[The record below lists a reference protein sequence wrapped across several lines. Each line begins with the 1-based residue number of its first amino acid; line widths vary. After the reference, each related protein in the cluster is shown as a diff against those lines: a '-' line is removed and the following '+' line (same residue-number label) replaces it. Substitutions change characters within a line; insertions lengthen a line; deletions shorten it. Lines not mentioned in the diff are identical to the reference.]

1 MTRIL
6 RAINTIIPLVAIL
19 FLITFFNPLMEH
31 ILTDEIPIVLF
42 AVLLLVFCLLAIIA
56 LRTASN
62 WFQAYQHHRTLLDI
76 EMNLNE
82 LFRRI
87 NPNGVDKRRNR
98 MVEVMTL
105 AEECKQNRTARV
117 LVNANHDRG
126 ASQETAREIIDRDA
140 KDLGSFRTNR
150 RSARVNAY
158 AYEALLKGQFKA
170 ARNHILSKQL
180 EAYRKERELPN
191 IIPALLSLLKLPSRM
206 TVSQIETELE
216 KNNPLGVF
224 PWSLY
229 LAIRFWRHP
238 SGMSF
243 KQGESIY
250 KGWEALE
257 AMRNI

>member
-6 RAINTIIPLVAIL
+6 RTFNLIVPLVAIL
-19 FLITFFNPLMEH
+19 FLLIFFSTLMDH
-31 ILTDEIPIVLF
+31 IMSDELPFVLIAVLF
-42 AVLLLVFCLLAIIA
+42 VVFCLVMILV
-56 LRTASN
+56 LRTGTI
-62 WFQAYQHHRTLLDI
+62 WYQTYQHHRTLLDI
-76 EMNLNE
+76 EMNLTE

-87 NPNGVDKRRNR
+87 NPNGVDKRRTR

-105 AEECKQNRTARV
+105 AEECKQNKTARV
-117 LVNANHDRG
+117 LVNSNHDRG

-140 KDLGSFRTNR
+140 KDLSSFRTGR

-180 EAYRKERELPN
+180 EAIRKERELPN
-191 IIPALLSLLKLPSRM
+191 IIPALHCLLKLPSRM
-206 TVSQIETELE
+206 NADQIEAELE

-238 SGMSF
+238 SRMSF
-243 KQGESIY
+243 RQGESIQR
-250 KGWEALE
+250 GWDALE
-257 AMRNI
+257 AMRSI